1 MKAIEIKTSNIDILL
16 DLGFELAK
24 TSDYRTNS
32 PKLVLAMDTNTF
44 IEKILKQ
51 YGVEK
56 DISTICPDCYYNDES
71 VIEIDLNK
79 EEIKYIRKLQGEQKI

>member
-1 MKAIEIKTSNIDILL
+1 MKAIKIKINNIDILL

-56 DISTICPDCYYNDES
+56 DISTVCPDCYYNDES

-79 EEIKYIRKLQGEQKI
+79 EEIEYIKEKQNQ